1 MPQEV
6 AQPAP
11 KRLAILPWG
20 DLFEDYLDTVG
31 LSLDEMCRV
40 MTGGWLFGYVAALQ
54 AAGVEC
60 VLFVV
65 SARLE
70 RTRTFRHEPTG
81 ALVRALPCSP
91 VYRALRRVIADPYA
105 PTGRAMFAAV
115 KPWQR
120 LPAKL
125 ARPLVPYFNTP
136 LVGLGREL
144 RRQGCT
150 AILCQEYEYARFDLA
165 VLLGTILNLPVFAS
179 FQGGSR
185 PFSGLERRVR
195 RWSLQRAAGLVIGAR
210 REVERVR
217 TAYRVP
223 ADKIAVI
230 PNALDVDFWS
240 AEDRAAARAALDLPA
255 DRRIVV
261 WHGRVNIHQK
271 GLDLLLDAWKSLV
284 SADTAA
290 AVTLLLVG
298 DGPDA
303 ERLRARLDTLGDELG
318 DALGDASGA
327 GPGDGR
333 IVWIDR
339 YLNDRPLIR
348 RYLSAADL
356 YVLPSRHEGFAVAPL
371 EAMAC
376 GLPIVAADVPGIADV
391 LPRGAD
397 SGGVIVPP
405 EDAEALAAALGR
417 LIAAPHELCALG
429 KRAREEVE
437 RRFSLAS
444 VGRELE
450 AFLFGPRRTGR
461 EGPEPGP

>member
-1 MPQEV
+1 MPQEA

-31 LSLDEMCRV
+31 LSLEEMCRE

-65 SARLE
+65 SARFE
-70 RTRTFRHEPTG
+70 RARTFRHEPTG
-81 ALVRALPCSP
+81 ALVRVLPCSP

-105 PTGRAMFAAV
+105 PTGRAMFGVV

-136 LVGLGREL
+136 LVGLAREL
-144 RRQGCT
+144 RRQGCS

-165 VLLGTILNLPVFAS
+165 VLLGAILNLPVFAS

-210 REVERVR
+210 REAERVR
-217 TAYRVP
+217 TAYGVP
-223 ADKIAVI
+223 AERIAVI
-230 PNALDVDFWS
+230 PNALDAAFWS
-240 AEDRAAARAALDLPA
+240 AEDRAAARAALGLPA

-261 WHGRVNIHQK
+261 WHGRVDIHQK
-271 GLDLLLDAWKSLV
+271 GLDLLLEAWHRIGG
-284 SADTAA
+284 AENGTDR
-290 AVTLLLVG
+290 TLLLIG
-298 DGPDA
+298 SGADA
-303 ERLRARLDTLGDELG
+303 PRLRARLESLGDE
-318 DALGDASGA
+318 
-327 GPGDGR
+327 R

-391 LPRGAD
+391 LPHGEG
-397 SGGVIVPP
+397 SGGVVVPR
-405 EDAEALAAALGR
+405 EDAAALAAALGR
-417 LIAAPHELCALG
+417 LIAAPQELAVLG
-429 KRAREEVE
+429 ARARTEIES
-437 RRFSLAS
+437 RFSFAT
-444 VGRELE
+444 VGRAL
-450 AFLFGPRRTGR
+450 ATFLFAPRRQSAGK
-461 EGPEPGP
+461 GPARSR